1 MPRRHVLVFRSKFLP
16 LHSSLFPSFPSSSL
30 PGAVEGELQCPFQ
43 PSEIGFINLTGV
55 TLEEARATT
64 GNTLLDTAAAFLEKL
79 LQDGGN
85 VTQDGDTLEAL
96 SQISTELQKRN
107 EELASCRTNRL
118 WLQYMNMDEI
128 LQHSIKAERTG
139 NFLLHLE
146 YIKKCCL
153 TLRLQDSIITCN
165 LTGCIYSRCWSRR
178 RAVPG
183 IHEWPS
189 QHQT

>member
-1 MPRRHVLVFRSKFLP
+1 MPYGVTFLFLGASSFP
-16 LHSSLFPSFPSSSL
+16 SSSLFPSFPSSSL
-30 PGAVEGELQCPFQ
+30 PGAVEGEPQCPFQ
-43 PSEIGFINLTGV
+43 PAEIGFINLTGV

-139 NFLLHLE
+139 NFLLHLQCVKE
-146 YIKKCCL
+146 MLPYFAASGL
-153 TLRLQDSIITCN
+153 NNYLQSDRMYLQQMLELEESRSRDS
-165 LTGCIYSRCWSRR
+165 
-178 RAVPG
+178 
-183 IHEWPS
+183 
-189 QHQT
+189 